1 MIVDV
6 LSARQVVD
14 LGWPLV
20 ENQLKQTKSFS
31 IFSQPQSSEEHWLVV
46 EQVLRAAC
54 EISETRVAQV
64 CSSRENNQIKIMVVN
79 QDCLSKIRNEFGAK
93 SCRVRSL
100 HALLMESE
108 GLLDKAMTE
117 YRSLLE
123 EESLI
128 NCHQSPTNSALVRT
142 LNDE

>member
-1 MIVDV
+1 
-6 LSARQVVD
+6 
-14 LGWPLV
+14 
-20 ENQLKQTKSFS
+20 
-31 IFSQPQSSEEHWLVV
+31 
-46 EQVLRAAC
+46 
-54 EISETRVAQV
+54 
-64 CSSRENNQIKIMVVN
+64 
-79 QDCLSKIRNEFGAK
+79 
-93 SCRVRSL
+93 VRSL

-142 LNDE
+142 LNDDC